1 MSAEGGSGDT
11 LKPQKTY
18 DGPGPGRKQC
28 PTCRVYCGVRSA
40 LCPAC
45 ARDFKADDARRKAER
60 AVAERAEAEARRAA
74 RAEVEARAENATSST
89 AGPAAYLVGGGKVDE
104 KRQIVVAHEGRPPA
118 PAPDLS
124 DLDAV
129 RAFARACVAAKPGVY
144 LAVDAIVLWLRAG
157 QRPEVIAAVAE
168 VPGVVVYEGGSS

>member
-1 MSAEGGSGDT
+1 MNPPGDDS
-11 LKPQKTY
+11 KPAVAPKTY

-28 PTCRVYCGVRSA
+28 PSCRVYCGVRSA
-40 LCPAC
+40 SCPAC

-60 AVAERAEAEARRAA
+60 AAAERAEAEARRAA
-74 RAEVEARAENATSST
+74 RAEAEARVESVAPST
-89 AGPAAYLVGGGKVDE
+89 TGPAAYLVGGGKVDE

-118 PAPDLS
+118 PVPDLA

-157 QRPEVIAAVAE
+157 QRPEVIAAIAE
-168 VPGVVVYEGGSS
+168 VPGVVVYEAGS